1 MTQQQIQHLLNQSH
15 TFLDQVLDHPA
26 YHSLLERG
34 FVPESTIFHAQ
45 KSIVFLQLEII
56 CFTEKFMDE
65 QLVDVIANAKI
76 QASKK
81 IAQYI
86 VLEVE
91 KQGFSLADILY
102 GFSQVA
108 LDLNLEDSAKFLEN
122 VADKAK
128 SKKLK
133 VLQNDSRS

>member
-1 MTQQQIQHLLNQSH
+1 MTQQLQQLLNQSH

-34 FVPESTIFHAQ
+34 FVPKSTIFNAQ
-45 KSIVFLQLEII
+45 KTIVFLQFEIKS
-56 CFTEKFMDE
+56 FTQNFMDE
-65 QLVDVIANAKI
+65 QLVDVISNAKI
-76 QASKK
+76 QAAKT
-81 IAQYI
+81 IAQFI
-86 VLEVE
+86 ILEVE

-128 SKKLK
+128 SKK
-133 VLQNDSRS
+133 